1 MSNKQKKCIIN
12 IQNAEEMGD
21 VVLMRMRDWKV
32 KTKLLI
38 LGILVAVGMLLMYL
52 SSAKSMEEITSMS
65 MTELEE
71 SMRDDFD
78 SSSKEQVENV
88 ISILEHIYEDYEVG
102 QYTLEEAKE
111 LGANLIRN
119 IRYGKDGYFWVDTYE
134 GVNVVLLGNQTEG
147 TNRWEAVDLQNYKY
161 VQSFI
166 NEGRKADG
174 GYTDYYFTKE
184 GGTEPLPKRS
194 YTKAFEPFQWVVG
207 TGNYT
212 DDIEMV
218 LAERLE
224 EEERLLK
231 EASSRAMII
240 AVGLLIVIGLFTAV
254 IAVGIGKA
262 LKMAMDYNKELGKG
276 NFTAQLPEYL
286 LKRKDDFGIFA
297 STMKQMRDNVKE
309 LIEEIHADSD
319 AIAGMTTTIKE
330 EVSKVNFEMET
341 MSATSEQLAAG
352 MEETAA
358 SSQEIA
364 AMSQEIEDAARHIAK
379 QSKEGAARAE
389 DILHRAEKAEN
400 NANNDRA
407 AAHEIYSRI
416 REALEQAL
424 EDIKVV
430 DRINA
435 LSDAIMGITSQTNM
449 LALNASIEAAR
460 AGEAGRGFAVVA
472 DQIRI
477 LAEQSKEAVGN
488 IQSITG
494 QVSDAVSELS
504 GDARELLEFVAHQ
517 VINSYDNFQET
528 VKAYKDDSQFVD
540 GLVIEF
546 NGAAQRLLD
555 SITGIMQAIEEVGTA
570 SNEGAEG
577 TTDIAQRVSEVVE
590 QTNQITIAVEG
601 ANEKV
606 NKLNEGVK
614 KFKV

>member
-111 LGANLIRN
+111 LGADLIRN

-240 AVGLLIVIGLFTAV
+240 AMGLLIVIGLFTAV

-319 AIAGMTTTIKE
+319 AIAGITTTIKE

-379 QSKEGAARAE
+379 QSKEGAVRAE

-577 TTDIAQRVSEVVE
+577 TTDIAQRVSDVVE

-606 NKLNEGVK
+606 NKLNEEVK

>member
-1 MSNKQKKCIIN
+1 
-12 IQNAEEMGD
+12 
-21 VVLMRMRDWKV
+21 MRMRDWKV

-111 LGANLIRN
+111 LGADLIRN

-240 AVGLLIVIGLFTAV
+240 AMGLLIVIGLFTAV

-297 STMKQMRDNVKE
+297 STMKQTRDNVKE

-319 AIAGMTTTIKE
+319 AIAGITTTIKE

-379 QSKEGAARAE
+379 QSKEGAVRAE

-577 TTDIAQRVSEVVE
+577 TTDIAQRVSDVVE

-606 NKLNEGVK
+606 NKLNEEVK

>member
-1 MSNKQKKCIIN
+1 
-12 IQNAEEMGD
+12 
-21 VVLMRMRDWKV
+21 
-32 KTKLLI
+32 
-38 LGILVAVGMLLMYL
+38 
-52 SSAKSMEEITSMS
+52 
-65 MTELEE
+65 
-71 SMRDDFD
+71 
-78 SSSKEQVENV
+78 
-88 ISILEHIYEDYEVG
+88 
-102 QYTLEEAKE
+102 
-111 LGANLIRN
+111 
-119 IRYGKDGYFWVDTYE
+119 
-134 GVNVVLLGNQTEG
+134 
-147 TNRWEAVDLQNYKY
+147 
-161 VQSFI
+161 
-166 NEGRKADG
+166 
-174 GYTDYYFTKE
+174 
-184 GGTEPLPKRS
+184 
-194 YTKAFEPFQWVVG
+194 
-207 TGNYT
+207 
-212 DDIEMV
+212 
-218 LAERLE
+218 
-224 EEERLLK
+224 
-231 EASSRAMII
+231 
-240 AVGLLIVIGLFTAV
+240 
-254 IAVGIGKA
+254 
-262 LKMAMDYNKELGKG
+262 
-276 NFTAQLPEYL
+276 
-286 LKRKDDFGIFA
+286 
-297 STMKQMRDNVKE
+297 MKQMRDNVKE

-379 QSKEGAARAE
+379 QSKEGAVRAE

-606 NKLNEGVK
+606 NKLNEEVK